1 MSLTLKTALAIDA
14 TKPPLSVKDLLDS
27 IDYKIDALYI
37 DRFWDSIEN
46 DKWIYIGGH
55 MLDWIGYDNRIEN
68 KPKERY
74 LYLISK
80 HFQDEQDYMHLTAT
94 QAKHYFSP
102 QAGQGDLPPDF
113 NTHNKAKHLILSPDC
128 FKESLMLIE
137 TSKAKQIRKYY
148 IEVEK
153 IFKFYLKYQNEYQ
166 KLKQS
171 EIENQLQQEKNKNTN
186 LLNTAID
193 CSLLQKKEY
202 LYIAT
207 TAAYAR
213 QNSFKIGK
221 TLDLKQRLSAYNTS
235 HNIREPYYYVY
246 ISPLTY
252 QAKAIEYTLKHVLS
266 KFRNSET
273 NEIYCVNFEFL
284 KKMVDRICHNHNDVV
299 DYYNETIADHMNNIN
314 NIANIP
320 VDVWNQESVA
330 QEEPTKE
337 VEYDGQMCKVELFD
351 NNYEYEFIRFQ
362 TKDKNFNFRCNRC
375 NFIFNRKDQ
384 LQTHFHRKIKCFDR
398 TKQERLDDIKGN
410 KADPTVKH
418 YRDNADYGYTE
429 TFNDEQD
436 CIQYNCTRCEYST
449 INYPSLKKHFDRK
462 IKCFEVKTYSNNN
475 IEIEYINGN
484 QEKAYYRYDKSGL
497 RHFHCNHCDY
507 ESEAFANLRRHLF
520 KKKLCYQ

>member
-1 MSLTLKTALAIDA
+1 MSLTLATLPIIDVS
-14 TKPPLSVKDLLDS
+14 KPQLGVMDLLEVVN
-27 IDYKIDALYI
+27 YKIDSLYI
-37 DRFWDSIEN
+37 DKFWDNIEN
-46 DKWIYIGGH
+46 EKWIYIDDK
-55 MLDWIGYDNRIEN
+55 MLEWAG
-68 KPKERY
+68 Y
-74 LYLISK
+74 LYKDAYTSKAKFVRMLTK
-80 HFQDEQDYMHLTAT
+80 HFQEQDDYRHLTASEIKKSDIPEV
-94 QAKHYFSP
+94 QIV
-102 QAGQGDLPPDF
+102 DF

-137 TSKAKQIRKYY
+137 TAKARQIRKYY

-166 KLKQS
+166 KLKRS

-284 KKMVDRICHNHNDVV
+284 KKMVDRICNNHNDVV
-299 DYYNETIADHMNNIN
+299 DYYNETIPTYMDAIN
-314 NIANIP
+314 DISNTP
-320 VDVWNQESVA
+320 VDVWSQEPA
-330 QEEPTKE
+330 EEESYKE
-337 VEYDGQMCKVELFD
+337 IEYNGQMCKVELYD
-351 NNYEYEFIRFQ
+351 NNPEYEFIRFQ

-375 NFIFNRKDQ
+375 EYVFNRKDH
-384 LQTHFHRKIKCFDR
+384 LQVHFQKMIKCYDR
-398 TKQERLDDIKGN
+398 SKQERLDEIKN
-410 KADPTVKH
+410 NSAKPSMKY
-418 YRDNADYGYTE
+418 YRDNTEYGYTE
-429 TFNDEQD
+429 TFNDEHD
-436 CIQYNCTRCEYST
+436 CVQYNCSRCEYST
-449 INYPSLKKHFDRK
+449 TNYPSLKKHFDRK
-462 IKCFEVKTYSNNN
+462 VKCFEVKTYSNNN
-475 IEIEYINGN
+475 IEIEYINDDKD
-484 QEKAYYRYDKSGL
+484 KAYYRYDKDGL

-507 ESEAFANLRRHLF
+507 ESEAYSNLRRHLF
-520 KKKLCYQ
+520 KKKPCYR